1 MENERKPRLFVDMD
15 GTLAVFNRIDKLET
29 LYERGY
35 FADLTPQA
43 NVVEAVR
50 MVQARAEVEVFVL
63 SAVLTDSKYAQAEKN
78 EWLNLYLPEI
88 DESHRI
94 FVPCGEDKTR
104 YVPER
109 ISEDDVLLDDYT
121 VNLNAWEPPAKGLKL
136 LNGINGTKGT

>member
-50 MVQARAEVEVFVL
+50 ILQARSEVEVCLICRF
-63 SAVLTDSKYAQAEKN
+63 D
-78 EWLNLYLPEI
+78 
-88 DESHRI
+88 R
-94 FVPCGEDKTR
+94 
-104 YVPER
+104 
-109 ISEDDVLLDDYT
+109 
-121 VNLNAWEPPAKGLKL
+121 
-136 LNGINGTKGT
+136 